1 MAQSDPLY
9 QRIAS
14 ELREQIRTGTIKAGD
29 RLPTEVELRDQY
41 DVSRNTVR
49 LALAMLQN
57 EGMISSVQ
65 GKGTIVREQIMLT
78 YHAAWAES
86 RDRNAS
92 DQTDAFYAEMKAQG
106 RTGEY
111 RDFEMRIKSAS
122 PHLAARLGVE
132 EGDSLVSRAISRYA
146 DGEPFSLQDSYYP
159 MDIAQACGLLTPHDV
174 PGGVIR
180 AMAKKGHEEI
190 GYVDELTTRMPTP
203 DEARK
208 LGGLGSGTPV
218 LVYVRTTYSDARP
231 LRLTLTIFAGD
242 RNRVVYEIG
251 DLQAYVPAENGA
263 SK

>member
-14 ELREQIRTGTIKAGD
+14 ELRDQIRSGAIKAGE
-29 RLPTEVELRDQY
+29 RLPTELELREQY

-49 LALAMLQN
+49 LALGLLQN
-57 EGMISSVQ
+57 EGMITSVQ
-65 GKGTIVREQIMLT
+65 GKGTIVREQMMLT

-86 RDRNAS
+86 RDRTAS
-92 DQTDAFYAEMKAQG
+92 DQTDAFNAEMKNQG
-106 RTGEY
+106 RKGEY

-122 PHLAARLGVE
+122 PVLAARLNVE
-132 EGDSLVSRAISRYA
+132 EGDSLVSRAITRYV
-146 DGEPFSLQDSYYP
+146 DGQPFSLQDSYYP
-159 MDIAQACGLLTPHDV
+159 MDIAQECGLLSPHDV

-180 AMAKKGHEEI
+180 AMAAKGHKEI
-190 GYVDELTTRMPTP
+190 GYVDELTTRMPVP

-208 LGGLGSGTPV
+208 LGLTTGTPV
-218 LVYVRTTYSDARP
+218 LVYVRTTYSDSRP

-251 DLQAYVPAENGA
+251 DLQAYTPVENGDE
-263 SK
+263 S

>member
-1 MAQSDPLY
+1 MAQTDPLY

-14 ELREQIRTGTIKAGD
+14 ELREQIRSGSLKAGD
-29 RLPTEVELRDQY
+29 RLPTEAELREQH

-65 GKGTIVREQIMLT
+65 GKGTIVRDQIMLT

-86 RDRNAS
+86 RDRTAS
-92 DQTDAFYAEMKAQG
+92 DQTDAFNAEMKDQG
-106 RTGEY
+106 RKGEY

-122 PHLAARLGVE
+122 DRLAARLGVD
-132 EGDSLVSRAISRYA
+132 EGDPLVSRAISRYV
-146 DGEPFSLQDSYYP
+146 DGQPFSLQDSYYP
-159 MDIAQACGLLTPHDV
+159 MDIAQECGLLSPQDV

-180 AMAKKGHEEI
+180 AMAAKGHAEV
-190 GYVDELTTRMPTP
+190 GYVDELTTRMPLP

-208 LGGLGSGTPV
+208 LGLSTGTPV
-218 LVYVRTTYSDARP
+218 MVYVRTTYSDERP

-242 RNRVVYEIG
+242 KNRVVYELG
-251 DLQAYVPAENGA
+251 DLQAYTPAQDVA
-263 SK
+263 SS